1 MTLAEQMQS
10 MMDEL
15 KAIKH
20 LNNSLKFD
28 IDSEV
33 SLDGARKIANLISMI
48 DNLRVPD
55 IIGTFEEVTSANDFS
70 NEQGGLA

>member
-20 LNNSLKFD
+20 LNRSLKID

-33 SLDGARKIANLISMI
+33 TIDGARKIANLVSMI
-48 DNLRVPD
+48 DNLRIPD
-55 IIGTFEEVTSANDFS
+55 IVVAFEEVSSVNDFS
-70 NEQGGLA
+70 NEQSGLA

>member
-15 KAIKH
+15 RAIKH
-20 LNNSLKFD
+20 LNKSLKFD
-28 IDSEV
+28 MDSEV
-33 SLDGARKIANLISMI
+33 THNGARKIANLISMI

-55 IIGTFEEVTSANDFS
+55 IVVAFEEVSSANDFN

>member
-55 IIGTFEEVTSANDFS
+55 IVGTFEEVNSANNFN
-70 NEQGGLA
+70 NEQSGLA

>member
-20 LNNSLKFD
+20 LNRSLKID

-33 SLDGARKIANLISMI
+33 TIDGARNIANLVSMI
-48 DNLRVPD
+48 DNLRIPD
-55 IIGTFEEVTSANDFS
+55 IVVAFEEVSSANDFS
-70 NEQGGLA
+70 NEQSGLA

>member
-20 LNNSLKFD
+20 LNRSLKID

-33 SLDGARKIANLISMI
+33 TIDGARKIANLVSMI
-48 DNLRVPD
+48 DNLRIPD
-55 IIGTFEEVTSANDFS
+55 IVVAFEEVSAANDFS
-70 NEQGGLA
+70 NEQSGLA

>member
-33 SLDGARKIANLISMI
+33 TLDGARKIANLISMI

-55 IIGTFEEVTSANDFS
+55 IVGTFEEVNSANDFN

>member
-55 IIGTFEEVTSANDFS
+55 IVGTFEEVNSANDFN
-70 NEQGGLA
+70 NEQSGLA